1 MSSRKSNKSIETE
14 VEQVAGTLVEDVVAS
29 VEAFPEPE
37 VLEQFPVDE
46 EPAIEA
52 DAEMAE
58 AERLNRVND
67 LEKQIIQHQESIKQ
81 LRSELKKLDGKTKR
95 EGPTKME
102 SCLALFN
109 DNPGLSR
116 KEYVQM
122 FQDKCGLTVAG
133 SRTYTQ
139 LILSKHK

>member
-52 DAEMAE
+52 DAEMATLRAPLTAAATS
-58 AERLNRVND
+58 AERKWVL
-67 LEKQIIQHQESIKQ
+67 
-81 LRSELKKLDGKTKR
+81 
-95 EGPTKME
+95 
-102 SCLALFN
+102 
-109 DNPGLSR
+109 
-116 KEYVQM
+116 
-122 FQDKCGLTVAG
+122 
-133 SRTYTQ
+133 
-139 LILSKHK
+139 